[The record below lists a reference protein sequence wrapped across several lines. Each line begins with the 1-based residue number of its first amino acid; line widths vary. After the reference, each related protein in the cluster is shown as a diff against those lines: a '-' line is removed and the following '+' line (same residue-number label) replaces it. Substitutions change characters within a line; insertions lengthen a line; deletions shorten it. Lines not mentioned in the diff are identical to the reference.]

1 MNEQAQLNDSR
12 EGSADNANPERNGDS
27 FSGGRTSQ
35 ADSFEEIARLAAT
48 FKAMNRPSIP
58 PELAATFKAMNRPSI
73 PPELAATFEAMN
85 RPSIPP
91 ELAATF
97 KAMNRPSIPPELAAT
112 FKAMNRPSIPP
123 ELAATFEA
131 MNRPSIPP
139 ELAATFKAMNRPSI
153 PPELAATFEAMNRPS
168 IPPELAATFEA
179 MNRPSIPPELAATF
193 EAMNRPSIPPELAAT
208 FKAMNRPSIP
218 PELAKSLASTG
229 LRPRTPPA
237 TQSGKPLAIQKAG
250 LRDVDGRSMRRHE
263 EPRFWSDS
271 EAVLADN
278 VSFTEETCYW
288 LIPFDALVTDDGLRQ
303 TCRSLFNGDHYAL
316 AVQKAFT
323 YIDNMV
329 RDKSG
334 QAEKYGADLM
344 RTVFSAKSPVLRLN
358 DLETLSDRNE
368 QQGYMEMLAGAMI
381 GIRNP
386 RSHEYDFVDRPEE
399 ALEMLVMANHFIRML
414 NKATP
419 T

>member
-27 FSGGRTSQ
+27 FSGERTSQ
-35 ADSFEEIARLAAT
+35 ADSSEEIARFAAIFKAMNRPLIPPELVAIFKAMNRPLIPPELVATFKAMNRPLIPPELVATFKAMNRPLIPPELAKSLAAT
-48 FKAMNRPSIP
+48 FKAMNRPLIP
-58 PELAATFKAMNRPSI
+58 PELV
-73 PPELAATFEAMN
+73 
-85 RPSIPP
+85 
-91 ELAATF
+91 
-97 KAMNRPSIPPELAAT
+97 
-112 FKAMNRPSIPP
+112 
-123 ELAATFEA
+123 
-131 MNRPSIPP
+131 
-139 ELAATFKAMNRPSI
+139 
-153 PPELAATFEAMNRPS
+153 
-168 IPPELAATFEA
+168 
-179 MNRPSIPPELAATF
+179 
-193 EAMNRPSIPPELAAT
+193 
-208 FKAMNRPSIP
+208 
-218 PELAKSLASTG
+218 KSLAATG
-229 LRPRTPPA
+229 LRPRTRPA

-250 LRDVDGRSMRRHE
+250 LRDVDGRSMRRYE

-271 EAVLADN
+271 EAVLVDN

>member
-1 MNEQAQLNDSR
+1 MLTTQT
-12 EGSADNANPERNGDS
+12 PKRNGDS

-48 FKAMNRPSIP
+48 FQGDELAIDSPGVGRHLQGDEPAIDSPGVGRHLQGDEPAIDSPGVGRHLQGDERPSIP
-58 PELAATFKAMNRPSI
+58 PELAATFK
-73 PPELAATFEAMN
+73 
-85 RPSIPP
+85 
-91 ELAATF
+91 
-97 KAMNRPSIPPELAAT
+97 
-112 FKAMNRPSIPP
+112 
-123 ELAATFEA
+123 
-131 MNRPSIPP
+131 
-139 ELAATFKAMNRPSI
+139 
-153 PPELAATFEAMNRPS
+153 
-168 IPPELAATFEA
+168 
-179 MNRPSIPPELAATF
+179 
-193 EAMNRPSIPPELAAT
+193 AMNRPSIPPELAAT

>member
-27 FSGGRTSQ
+27 FSGERTSQ
-35 ADSFEEIARLAAT
+35 ADSSEEIARFAAIFKAMNRPLIPPELVAIFKAMNRPLIPPELVATFKAMNRPLIPPELVATFKAMNRPLIPPELVATFKAMNRPLIPPELVATFKAMNRPLIPPELAKSLAAT
-48 FKAMNRPSIP
+48 FKAMNRPLIP
-58 PELAATFKAMNRPSI
+58 PELV
-73 PPELAATFEAMN
+73 
-85 RPSIPP
+85 
-91 ELAATF
+91 
-97 KAMNRPSIPPELAAT
+97 
-112 FKAMNRPSIPP
+112 
-123 ELAATFEA
+123 
-131 MNRPSIPP
+131 
-139 ELAATFKAMNRPSI
+139 
-153 PPELAATFEAMNRPS
+153 
-168 IPPELAATFEA
+168 
-179 MNRPSIPPELAATF
+179 
-193 EAMNRPSIPPELAAT
+193 
-208 FKAMNRPSIP
+208 
-218 PELAKSLASTG
+218 KSLAATG
-229 LRPRTPPA
+229 LRPRTRPA

-250 LRDVDGRSMRRHE
+250 LRDVDGRSMRRYE

-271 EAVLADN
+271 EAVLVDN